1 MFAINHAA
9 TALLLKRR
17 YPELALGPLLL
28 SVQIM
33 ELLWVL
39 LNFLGIERTTTD
51 PIVRDVS
58 DIHLAY
64 MPYSHSVA
72 TMVGAAVLAGVVG
85 KMVGRPRLG
94 VAFGLGI
101 LSHLVLDLITHN
113 GDIPLA
119 PVANAPDYG
128 TYLYARLPG
137 VAFALEL
144 AFGIFCWWI
153 FRGNRLLLAVIVLFN
168 LANLSLFFAEVPGPE
183 QMLAGRPL
191 VLVAVILAQIVVTLL
206 LVGFAATRRRPAGR
220 AVPA

>member
-1 MFAINHAA
+1 VFAINHAA

-17 YPELALGPLLL
+17 YPELALASLLL

-33 ELLWVL
+33 ELLWAL

-51 PIVRDVS
+51 RVVRDVS
-58 DIHLAY
+58 DIQLAH

-72 TMVGAAVLAGVVG
+72 TMVGAAVLAMLLGRA
-85 KMVGRPRLG
+85 VGRPRLG

-101 LSHLVLDLITHN
+101 LSHLVLDLVTHN

-119 PVANAPDYG
+119 PVADAPKYG
-128 TYLYARLPG
+128 TYLYARLPA

-144 AFGIFCWWI
+144 GFGILCWWV
-153 FRGNRLLLAVIVLFN
+153 FRGNRLLLAVIIAFN

-183 QMLAGRPL
+183 QMFAGRPL
-191 VLVAVILAQIVVTLL
+191 LLVAVILAQIIVTLA
-206 LVGFAATRRRPAGR
+206 LVGWAATRPAR
-220 AVPA
+220 MRSVAA

>member
-17 YPELALGPLLL
+17 YPELALAPLLL

-51 PIVRDVS
+51 AVVRDIA

-72 TMVGAAVLAGVVG
+72 TMVGAAVLAALIG
-85 KMVGRPRLG
+85 KAVGRPKLG
-94 VAFGLGI
+94 VAVGLGI
-101 LSHLVLDLITHN
+101 LSHLILDLVTHN

-119 PVANAPDYG
+119 PVANAPKYG
-128 TYLYARLPG
+128 TYLYARLPA

-144 AFGIFCWWI
+144 GFGILCWWV
-153 FRGNRLLLAVIVLFN
+153 FRGNRWLLAVIIAFN
-168 LANLSLFFAEVPGPE
+168 LANLSLFFAAIPGPE
-183 QMLAGRPL
+183 DMLAGRPL
-191 VLVAVILAQIVVTLL
+191 VLVAVILAQIIVTLA
-206 LVGFAATRRRPAGR
+206 LVGWAATRRAAAPSV
-220 AVPA
+220 AVV

>member
-17 YPELALGPLLL
+17 YPELAFTPLLL

-33 ELLWVL
+33 ELLWAL

-51 PIVRDVS
+51 PVVRDVS
-58 DIHLAY
+58 DIQLAH

-72 TMVGAAVLAGVVG
+72 TMVGAAVLAMLLGRA
-85 KMVGRPRLG
+85 VGRPRLG

-101 LSHLVLDLITHN
+101 LSHLVLDLVTHN

-119 PVANAPDYG
+119 PVADAPKYG
-128 TYLYARLPG
+128 TYLYARLPA

-144 AFGIFCWWI
+144 GFGILCWWL
-153 FRGNRLLLAVIVLFN
+153 FRGNRLLLAVIIAFN

-183 QMLAGRPL
+183 QMFAGRPL
-191 VLVAVILAQIVVTLL
+191 LLVAVILAQIIVTLTV
-206 LVGFAATRRRPAGR
+206 VGWAATRPAR
-220 AVPA
+220 MRSVAA

>member
-17 YPELALGPLLL
+17 YPELALAPLLL

-51 PIVRDVS
+51 AVVRDVS

-64 MPYSHSVA
+64 MPFSHSVA
-72 TMVGAAVLAGVVG
+72 TMAGAAMLAMLLG
-85 KMVGRPRLG
+85 KATGRTRLG

-119 PVANAPDYG
+119 PGADAPKFG
-128 TYLYARLPG
+128 TYLYARLPAL
-137 VAFALEL
+137 AFALEL
-144 AFGIFCWWI
+144 GFGILCWWI

-168 LANLSLFFAEVPGPE
+168 IANLSLFFAEVPGPE
-183 QMLAGRPL
+183 EMLAGRPL
-191 VLVAVILAQIVVTLL
+191 FLVALILAQIIVTLG
-206 LVGFAATRRRPAGR
+206 LVGWAATRPPSKRPMTA
-220 AVPA
+220 

>member
-39 LNFLGIERTTTD
+39 LNFLGVERTTTD
-51 PIVRDVS
+51 PVVRDVS

-72 TMVGAAVLAGVVG
+72 TMVGAAVLAAVVG

-119 PVANAPDYG
+119 PVANARGYG

-183 QMLAGRPL
+183 QLLAGRPL
-191 VLVAVILAQIVVTLL
+191 VLVAVILAQIVVTLF
-206 LVGFAATRRRPAGR
+206 LVGLAATRQRPAGR

>member
-17 YPELALGPLLL
+17 YPELAIAPLLL

-51 PIVRDVS
+51 AVVRDVS

-64 MPYSHSVA
+64 MPYSHSVV
-72 TMVGAAVLAGVVG
+72 TMVGAAVLAALIG
-85 KMVGRPRLG
+85 KAVGRPRLG

-101 LSHLVLDLITHN
+101 LSHLILDLVTHN

-119 PVANAPDYG
+119 PVVNAPKYG
-128 TYLYARLPG
+128 TYLYAQLPV

-144 AFGIFCWWI
+144 GFGILCWWV
-153 FRGNRLLLAVIVLFN
+153 FRGNRPLFAVIIAFN
-168 LANLSLFFAEVPGPE
+168 LANLSLFFAEIPGPE
-183 QMLAGRPL
+183 EMLAGRPL
-191 VLVAVILAQIVVTLL
+191 VLVAVILAQIVVTLA
-206 LVGFAATRRRPAGR
+206 LVGWAATRRAPAR
-220 AVPA
+220 SVAV

>member
-17 YPELALGPLLL
+17 YPELAFTPLLL

-33 ELLWVL
+33 ELLWAL

-51 PIVRDVS
+51 RVVRDVS
-58 DIHLAY
+58 DIQLAH

-72 TMVGAAVLAGVVG
+72 TMVGAAVLAMLLGRA
-85 KMVGRPRLG
+85 VGRPRLG

-101 LSHLVLDLITHN
+101 LSHLALDLITHN

-119 PVANAPDYG
+119 PITDAPKYG
-128 TYLYARLPG
+128 TYLYARLPAA
-137 VAFALEL
+137 AFALEL
-144 AFGIFCWWI
+144 GFGILCWWV
-153 FRGNRLLLAVIVLFN
+153 FRGNRLLLAVIIAFN

-183 QMLAGRPL
+183 QMFAGRPL
-191 VLVAVILAQIVVTLL
+191 LLVAVILAQIIVTLTV
-206 LVGFAATRRRPAGR
+206 VGWAATRPAR
-220 AVPA
+220 MRSVAA